1 MAAANT
7 LRGSGFRIGWVM
19 ADAGWLRGRIRDV
32 ADFPSAGIVFR
43 DLTPLLGDAE
53 ALRVTVDAL
62 ADTFAGRRVDKV
74 VGIEARGFILAAPV
88 AYRLGAGFVPVR
100 KAGKL
105 PWKTEAE
112 EYALEYGVDRLELH
126 ADAMAP
132 GDEVVVVDDVIA
144 TGGTAQA
151 TVRLIE
157 RLGATVAGLAF
168 AVELTF
174 LAGREK
180 LEGYDVVSLVT
191 YE

>member
-1 MAAANT
+1 MAEP
-7 LRGSGFRIGWVM
+7 
-19 ADAGWLRGRIRDV
+19 DWLKRHIRDV

-43 DLTPLLGDAE
+43 DLTPLLGDEE
-53 ALRVTVDAL
+53 ALRYTVDAL
-62 ADTFAGRRVDKV
+62 ADVFAGQRVDKV
-74 VGIEARGFILAAPV
+74 AGIEARGFIFAAPV

-105 PWKTEAE
+105 PWRTEGE
-112 EYALEYGVDRLELH
+112 EYALEYGVDRLEVH
-126 ADAMAP
+126 ADAVAA
-132 GDEVVVVDDVIA
+132 GDTVVVVDDVIA

-151 TVRLIE
+151 TVRLVE
-157 RLGATVAGLAF
+157 RLGGTVAGLAF

-180 LEGYDVVSLVT
+180 LGGYDVVSLVT

>member
-1 MAAANT
+1 
-7 LRGSGFRIGWVM
+7 M
-19 ADAGWLRGRIRDV
+19 ADAGWLKGRIRDV
-32 ADFPSAGIVFR
+32 PDFPSPGIVFR
-43 DLTPLLGDAE
+43 DLTPLLADAE
-53 ALRVTVDAL
+53 ALRFTVDAV
-62 ADTFAGRRVDKV
+62 ADAFAGRRIDKV

-105 PWKTEAE
+105 PWRTESEA
-112 EYALEYGVDRLELH
+112 YALEYGEDRLELH
-126 ADAMAP
+126 ADAVKA
-132 GDEVVVVDDVIA
+132 GDSVLVVDDVIA
-144 TGGTAQA
+144 TGGTARA
-151 TVRLIE
+151 TVRLVE
-157 RLGATVAGLAF
+157 RLGATVAGLGF